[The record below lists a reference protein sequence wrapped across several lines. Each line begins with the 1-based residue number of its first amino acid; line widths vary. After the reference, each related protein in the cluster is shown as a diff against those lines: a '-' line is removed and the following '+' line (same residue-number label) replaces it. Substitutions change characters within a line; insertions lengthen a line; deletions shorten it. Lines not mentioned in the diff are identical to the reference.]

1 MFIHVWSPN
10 WWSVSIFGCC
20 SVAHSRPTLCNLVDC
35 TTPGFPVAHHLLRF
49 AQVHVDYFN
58 DAIQQ
63 AISSSDALFFCPLSF
78 PAWGT
83 FPMSQL
89 FMSDDENIRASAS
102 ASILQWVFRVDFPE
116 DWLVWSP
123 CCPGEF
129 QESSPAPQFKGTT
142 SLAFCLLYCPALTT
156 VHDHWEYYSLDYT
169 DLRWQSNVSVFQH
182 TV

>member
-1 MFIHVWSPN
+1 MAKEDVVCMLFSCPIVSDSLQPHGLQHARPPCPSPSPEVCPSSCPLHR
-10 WWSVSIFGCC
+10 WC
-20 SVAHSRPTLCNLVDC
+20 HP
-35 TTPGFPVAHHLLRF
+35 
-49 AQVHVDYFN
+49 
-58 DAIQQ
+58 AIL
-63 AISSSDALFFCPLSF
+63 SSDSLFLRPQSF
-78 PAWGT
+78 PASGT

-102 ASILQWVFRVDFPE
+102 ASVLQWVFRVDFPE